1 MYGFKVFFLMKYS
14 ERLLRVLTY
23 TKKSRRALGIELGH
37 GSGTT
42 IGYIINE
49 RNGISAKVAAAICEK
64 YPEISFDWIMNDK
77 GEMLL
82 KKSESENDTRFQS
95 IDLIER
101 IKGQNSRIEILEQ
114 QVKKL
119 IESLSKI
126 T

>member
-1 MYGFKVFFLMKYS
+1 MKDS
-14 ERLLRVLTY
+14 ERLLKVLSY

-37 GSGTT
+37 GSGAT

-64 YPEISFDWIMNDK
+64 YPEISYDWIMNDK

-82 KKSESENDTRFQS
+82 PVSESENGNRFQS
-95 IDLIER
+95 IDLFEI
-101 IKGQNSRIEILEQ
+101 IKGQNARIEILEQ

-119 IESLSKI
+119 TETISKI

>member
-1 MYGFKVFFLMKYS
+1 MKYS
-14 ERLLRVLTY
+14 ERLLKVLSY

-37 GSGTT
+37 GSGAT

-64 YPEISFDWIMNDK
+64 YPEISYDWIMNDK

-82 KKSESENDTRFQS
+82 PVSESENGNRFQS
-95 IDLIER
+95 IDLIEI
-101 IKGQNSRIEILEQ
+101 IKGQNARIEILEQ

-119 IESLSKI
+119 TEYISKI